1 MRGRPSLRVTGMVL
15 ALLLMAWPVWRVTR
29 GGEAVAAAPAPASAV
44 VPTAFALHVAF
55 AHPPASFALLS
66 LGQPIL
72 EGKNAAEFSG
82 TWRAALPREGADLL
96 LKATWPPGVGR
107 TAVEVRIEAGNETRV
122 ARTFWGQGA
131 LTEIVTVPVHP

>member
-1 MRGRPSLRVTGMVL
+1 MRGRPSLRVALMVL

-29 GGEAVAAAPAPASAV
+29 GGETVAAAPASSSAAA
-44 VPTAFALHVAF
+44 PTVFTLHVTF
-55 AHPPASFALLS
+55 AHPPAAFALLS

-96 LKATWPPGVGR
+96 LKVTWPPGAGR
-107 TAVEVRIEAGNETRV
+107 TAVEVRIDAGNETRID
-122 ARTFWGQGA
+122 RTFWGQGA
-131 LTEIVTVPVHP
+131 LTEIVTVPAHP